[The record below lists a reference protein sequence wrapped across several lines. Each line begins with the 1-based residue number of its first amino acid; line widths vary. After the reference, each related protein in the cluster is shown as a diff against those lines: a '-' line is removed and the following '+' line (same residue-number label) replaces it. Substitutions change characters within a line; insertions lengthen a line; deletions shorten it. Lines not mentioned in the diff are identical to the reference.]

1 MNLYSLKHF
10 FLENQIWEK
19 KELFFSKESDTALSD
34 STPKQKKLVFNCM
47 VPIESLEWQQQRRFT
62 HNFIVL
68 VTFRRTA
75 NNSSSKNANH
85 KGKKTSFSPNINT
98 ITLGLFNYYC
108 NFCLFENS
116 PVPQPKQQQH

>member
-34 STPKQKKLVFNCM
+34 STPKQKKLVLNCM

-85 KGKKTSFSPNINT
+85 KGKQVFLQILTQS
-98 ITLGLFNYYC
+98 
-108 NFCLFENS
+108 
-116 PVPQPKQQQH
+116 H